1 MTKKQSGSI
10 STDAA
15 NSIWIV
21 LFNDITRIFVWR
33 SRKKFSPCL
42 SCFSEKIFSPCL
54 SCFSARHWPPFSRA
68 LCDRTGFCRV
78 SFSVDFPFNSLGA
91 FFCRRFW
98 QYFPPQIKKIY
109 FICSK
114 ENTYLYL
121 NDLLLLYLFL
131 LLGEKIFFPPSPV
144 QSRHSYRRLID

>member
-1 MTKKQSGSI
+1 MGEICVTRIFYAGEAPCAYREMRHYNCNCLDSSDKKQSGSI

-33 SRKKFSPCL
+33 SRKKN
-42 SCFSEKIFSPCL
+42 FSPCL

-114 ENTYLYL
+114 E
-121 NDLLLLYLFL
+121 
-131 LLGEKIFFPPSPV
+131 GSE
-144 QSRHSYRRLID
+144 